1 MGAKIAEGSDLR
13 YLGWMPE
20 LPEVE
25 TVRRGLAG
33 VLVGKRI
40 ARLDQRRADLRIPLP
55 DNFAARVEGRRVVAL
70 ERRAKYMLARLDDEQ
85 VWLIH
90 LGMSGRMGIL
100 PAGHNHPPAGPHDHV
115 IFETEDGVMVR
126 FTDARRFGLMTLCPA
141 AELPQHPLIQGLGPE
156 PLAEDFT
163 GARLAAALKGKKTPI
178 KSAILDQRVVAGIGN
193 IYACESLY
201 YAGISP
207 RRSAHTVQGARADR
221 LVAAIK
227 EVLTAAIA
235 AGGSSLRDHV
245 QPSGE
250 LGYFQHSFAVYDREG
265 QACRRC
271 ESQMGTDILVRR
283 MVQAG
288 RSTFYCASHQR

>member
-1 MGAKIAEGSDLR
+1 M
-13 YLGWMPE
+13 
-20 LPEVE
+20 E
-25 TVRRGLAG
+25 TVRRGLEA

-40 ARLDQRRADLRIPLP
+40 ARLDQRRPDLRIPLP
-55 DNFAARVEGRRVVAL
+55 DNFPARIEGRRVMAL
-70 ERRAKYMLARLDDEQ
+70 ERRAKYMLARLDDDQ

-115 IFETEDGVMVR
+115 IFETEEGVMVR
-126 FTDARRFGLMTLCPA
+126 FTDARRFGLMTLCSS
-141 AELPQHPLIQGLGPE
+141 AELAEHPLIKGLGPE
-156 PLAEDFT
+156 PLGEDFT

-178 KSAILDQRVVAGIGN
+178 KAAILDQRVVAGIGN

-207 RRSAHTVQGARADR
+207 KRSAHTVQGARAAR

-227 EVLTAAIA
+227 QVLTAAIA
-235 AGGSSLRDHV
+235 AGGSTLRDHI

-250 LGYFQHSFAVYDREG
+250 LGYFQHSFAAYDREG
-265 QACRRC
+265 GACRHC
-271 ESQMGTDILVRR
+271 EGPDGMARNGARMPAPVIRRLV
-283 MVQAG
+283 QSG
-288 RSTFYCASHQR
+288 RSTFYCALHQR

>member
-1 MGAKIAEGSDLR
+1 
-13 YLGWMPE
+13 MPE

-25 TVRRGLAG
+25 TVRRGLEG

-40 ARLDQRRADLRIPLP
+40 VRLEQRRPDLRIPLP
-55 DNFAARVEGRRVVAL
+55 ENFPGRVEGRRVVAL
-70 ERRAKYMLARLDDEQ
+70 ERRAKYMLARLDDNQ

-100 PAGHNHPPAGPHDHV
+100 PAGHNHPPVGPHDHV

-126 FTDARRFGLMTLCPA
+126 FTDARRFGLMTLCSA
-141 AELPQHPLIQGLGPE
+141 AELAEHPLLKGLGPE
-156 PLAEDFT
+156 PLGTDFT
-163 GARLAAALKGKKTPI
+163 GARLAAALAGKRTPI

-201 YAGISP
+201 YAGLSP
-207 RRSAHTVQGARADR
+207 RRSAHTVQGDRAQR
-221 LVAAIK
+221 LVVAIK
-227 EVLTAAIA
+227 QVLTAAIA
-235 AGGSSLRDHV
+235 AGGSTLRDHI

-265 QACRRC
+265 EACHQCRTGGKGPAIIHR
-271 ESQMGTDILVRR
+271 LV
-283 MVQAG
+283 QSG
-288 RSTFYCASHQR
+288 RSTFYCALHQR

>member
-1 MGAKIAEGSDLR
+1 
-13 YLGWMPE
+13 MPE

-25 TVRRGLAG
+25 TVRRGLSG

-40 ARLDQRRADLRIPLP
+40 ARLEQRRADLRIALP
-55 DNFAARVEGRRVVAL
+55 ENFAARVAGRRVVAL
-70 ERRAKYMLARLDDEQ
+70 ERRAKYLLARLDDGQ

-100 PAGHNHPPAGPHDHV
+100 LTGHNHPPPGPHDHV

-126 FTDARRFGLMTLCPA
+126 FTDPRRFGLMTLCHTTDL
-141 AELPQHPLIQGLGPE
+141 AEHPLLKGLGPE
-156 PLAEDFT
+156 PLDADFT
-163 GARLAAALKGKKTPI
+163 GPRLAAALKGKRTPI
-178 KSAILDQRVVAGIGN
+178 KSALLDQRVVAGIGN

-207 RRSAHTVQGARADR
+207 RRSAHTIGAERAAR
-221 LVAAIK
+221 LSAAIK
-227 EVLTAAIA
+227 QVLTAAIA
-235 AGGSSLRDHV
+235 AGGSTLRDHK

-265 QACRRC
+265 EVCAVCARDKPTTGSAQIKRITQ
-271 ESQMGTDILVRR
+271 S
-283 MVQAG
+283 G
-288 RSTFYCASHQR
+288 RSTFYCALHQR

>member
-1 MGAKIAEGSDLR
+1 M
-13 YLGWMPE
+13 
-20 LPEVE
+20 E
-25 TVRRGLAG
+25 TVRRGLEG

-40 ARLDQRRADLRIPLP
+40 ARLDQRRPDLRIPLP
-55 DNFAARVEGRRVVAL
+55 DNFPARIEGRRVVAL
-70 ERRAKYMLARLDDEQ
+70 ERRAKYMLARLDDDQ

-126 FTDARRFGLMTLCPA
+126 FTDARRFGLMTLCSSA
-141 AELPQHPLIQGLGPE
+141 DLAEHPLIKGLGPE
-156 PLAEDFT
+156 PLAENFT
-163 GARLAAALKGKKTPI
+163 GERLAAALKGKRTPI
-178 KSAILDQRVVAGIGN
+178 KAAILDQRVVAGIGN

-207 RRSAHTVQGARADR
+207 KRSAHTVRGERAGR

-227 EVLTAAIA
+227 QVLTAAIA
-235 AGGSSLRDHV
+235 AGGSTLRDHI

-265 QACRRC
+265 DTCRHC
-271 ESQMGTDILVRR
+271 ETVGSAVVNGAPAAVPVIRRLV
-283 MVQAG
+283 QSG
-288 RSTFYCASHQR
+288 RSTFYCALHQR

>member
-1 MGAKIAEGSDLR
+1 
-13 YLGWMPE
+13 MPE

-25 TVRRGLAG
+25 TVRRGLEG

-40 ARLDQRRADLRIPLP
+40 ARLDQRRPDLRIPLP
-55 DNFAARVEGRRVVAL
+55 DNFSARIEGRRVVAL
-70 ERRAKYMLARLDDEQ
+70 ERRAKYMLARLDDDQ

-126 FTDARRFGLMTLCPA
+126 FTDARRFGLMTLCSS
-141 AELPQHPLIQGLGPE
+141 AELAEHPLLKGLGPE

-178 KSAILDQRVVAGIGN
+178 KAAILDQRVVAGIGN

-207 RRSAHTVQGARADR
+207 KRSTHTVQGERASR
-221 LVAAIK
+221 LVTAIK
-227 EVLTAAIA
+227 QVLTAAIA
-235 AGGSSLRDHV
+235 AGGSTLRDHI

-265 QACRRC
+265 DTCRHCKGQDGPGRNGA
-271 ESQMGTDILVRR
+271 QPAAPVIRRLV
-283 MVQAG
+283 QSG
-288 RSTFYCASHQR
+288 RSTFYCALHQR

>member
-1 MGAKIAEGSDLR
+1 M
-13 YLGWMPE
+13 
-20 LPEVE
+20 E
-25 TVRRGLAG
+25 TVRRGLEG

-40 ARLDQRRADLRIPLP
+40 ARLDQRRPDLRIPLP
-55 DNFAARVEGRRVVAL
+55 DNFAARIEGRRVVAL
-70 ERRAKYMLARLDDEQ
+70 ERRAKYMLARLDDDQ

-115 IFETEDGVMVR
+115 IFETEEGVMVR
-126 FTDARRFGLMTLCPA
+126 FTDARRFGLMTLCSS
-141 AELPQHPLIQGLGPE
+141 AELAEHPLIKGLGPE
-156 PLAEDFT
+156 PLGEEFT

-178 KSAILDQRVVAGIGN
+178 KAAILDQRVVAGIGN

-207 RRSAHTVQGARADR
+207 KRSAHTVQGERAGR

-227 EVLTAAIA
+227 QVLTAAIA
-235 AGGSSLRDHV
+235 AGGSTLRDHI

-250 LGYFQHSFAVYDREG
+250 LGYFQHSFAAYDREG
-265 QACRRC
+265 DACRHC
-271 ESQMGTDILVRR
+271 EGPDGSGHRGAGTPAPLIRR
-283 MVQAG
+283 LTQSG
-288 RSTFYCASHQR
+288 RSTFYCALHQR

>member
-1 MGAKIAEGSDLR
+1 
-13 YLGWMPE
+13 MPE

-33 VLVGKRI
+33 VLVGKKI
-40 ARLDQRRADLRIPLP
+40 ARLEQRRPDLRIPLP
-55 DNFAARVEGRRVVAL
+55 ENFPRRIEGRRVVAL
-70 ERRAKYMLARLDDEQ
+70 DRRAKYMLARLDDGQ
-85 VWLIH
+85 VWLMH

-126 FTDARRFGLMTLCPA
+126 FNDARRFGLMTLIA
-141 AELPQHPLIQGLGPE
+141 GQELAEHPLIRGLGPE
-156 PLAEDFT
+156 PLDEDFT

-207 RRSAHTVQGARADR
+207 KRSAHTVQGERADR

-227 EVLTAAIA
+227 QVLNAAIA
-235 AGGSSLRDHV
+235 AGGSTLRDHI

-265 QACRRC
+265 ELCHRC
-271 ESQMGTDILVRR
+271 QMGGNRAANIRR

-288 RSTFYCASHQR
+288 RSTFYCAVHQR

>member
-1 MGAKIAEGSDLR
+1 M
-13 YLGWMPE
+13 
-20 LPEVE
+20 E
-25 TVRRGLAG
+25 TVRRGLEG

-40 ARLDQRRADLRIPLP
+40 ARLEQRRPDLRIPLP
-55 DNFAARVEGRRVVAL
+55 DNFPARIEGRRIVAL
-70 ERRAKYMLARLDDEQ
+70 ERRAKYMLVRLDDDQ

-90 LGMSGRMGIL
+90 LGMSGRMGIM

-126 FTDARRFGLMTLCPA
+126 FTDARRFGLMTLCSS
-141 AELPQHPLIQGLGPE
+141 AELAEHPLIKGLGPE

-163 GARLAAALKGKKTPI
+163 GARLAAALKGKMTPI
-178 KSAILDQRVVAGIGN
+178 KAAILDQRVIAGIGN

-207 RRSAHTVQGARADR
+207 KRSAHTVQGERASR
-221 LVAAIK
+221 LVVAIK
-227 EVLTAAIA
+227 QVLTAAIA
-235 AGGSSLRDHV
+235 AGGSTLRDHI

-265 QACRRC
+265 GTCRQC
-271 ESQMGTDILVRR
+271 EGSAGPGRNGAPVASVIRRLV
-283 MVQAG
+283 QSG
-288 RSTFYCASHQR
+288 RSTFYCALHQR

>member
-1 MGAKIAEGSDLR
+1 MLNV
-13 YLGWMPE
+13 MPE

-25 TVRRGLAG
+25 TVRRGLEG

-40 ARLDQRRADLRIPLP
+40 MRLDQRRADLRIPLP
-55 DNFAARVEGRRVVAL
+55 ANFAARVEGRRVVAL
-70 ERRAKYMLARLDDEQ
+70 ERRAKYMLVRLDDDQ

-100 PAGHNHPPAGPHDHV
+100 PTGHNHPPPGRHDHV
-115 IFETEDGVMVR
+115 SFETEDGVMVR
-126 FTDARRFGLMTLCPA
+126 FNDARRFGLMTLCPA
-141 AELPQHPLIQGLGPE
+141 AELAGHPLIRGLGPE
-156 PLAEDFT
+156 PLDRAFT
-163 GARLAAALKGKKTPI
+163 GPRLAAALKGKRTPI

-201 YAGISP
+201 YAGLSP
-207 RRSAHTVQGARADR
+207 KRSAHTVQGERANR

-227 EVLTAAIA
+227 QVLSAAIA
-235 AGGSSLRDHV
+235 AGGSTLRDHI

-250 LGYFQHSFAVYDREG
+250 LGYFQHNFAAYDREG
-265 QACRRC
+265 EDCRHCAASATSLVTHRGGAV
-271 ESQMGTDILVRR
+271 GTVKR

-288 RSTFYCASHQR
+288 RSTFYCALHQR

>member
-1 MGAKIAEGSDLR
+1 M
-13 YLGWMPE
+13 
-20 LPEVE
+20 E
-25 TVRRGLAG
+25 TVRRGLEG

-40 ARLDQRRADLRIPLP
+40 ARLDQRRPDLRIPLP
-55 DNFAARVEGRRVVAL
+55 DNFAARIEGRRVVAL
-70 ERRAKYMLARLDDEQ
+70 ERRAKYMLARLDDDQ

-115 IFETEDGVMVR
+115 IFETEEGVMVR
-126 FTDARRFGLMTLCPA
+126 FTDARRFGLMTLCSS
-141 AELPQHPLIQGLGPE
+141 AELAEHPLIKGLGPE
-156 PLAEDFT
+156 PLGEDFT

-178 KSAILDQRVVAGIGN
+178 KAAILDQRVVAGIGN

-207 RRSAHTVQGARADR
+207 KRSAHTVQGERAGR

-227 EVLTAAIA
+227 QVLTAAIA
-235 AGGSSLRDHV
+235 AGGSTLRDHI

-250 LGYFQHSFAVYDREG
+250 LGYFQHSFAAYDREG
-265 QACRRC
+265 DACRHC
-271 ESQMGTDILVRR
+271 EGPDGSGHRGAGTPAPLIRR
-283 MVQAG
+283 LTQSG
-288 RSTFYCASHQR
+288 RSTFYCALHQR

>member
-1 MGAKIAEGSDLR
+1 M
-13 YLGWMPE
+13 
-20 LPEVE
+20 E
-25 TVRRGLAG
+25 TVRRGLEG

-40 ARLDQRRADLRIPLP
+40 ARLDQRRPDLRIPLP
-55 DNFAARVEGRRVVAL
+55 DNFPARIEGRRVVAL
-70 ERRAKYMLARLDDEQ
+70 ERRAKYMLARLDDDQ

-100 PAGHNHPPAGPHDHV
+100 PAGHDHPPAGPHDHV

-126 FTDARRFGLMTLCPA
+126 FTDARRFGLMTLCSSA
-141 AELPQHPLIQGLGPE
+141 DLAEHPLIKGLGPE

-163 GARLAAALKGKKTPI
+163 GERLAAALKGKRTPI
-178 KSAILDQRVVAGIGN
+178 KAALLDQRVVAGIGN

-207 RRSAHTVQGARADR
+207 KRSAHTVRGERAGR

-227 EVLTAAIA
+227 QVLTAAIA
-235 AGGSSLRDHV
+235 AGGSTLRDHI

-265 QACRRC
+265 DTCRHC
-271 ESQMGTDILVRR
+271 ETVGSAVVNGAPAAVPVIRRLV
-283 MVQAG
+283 QSG
-288 RSTFYCASHQR
+288 RSTFYCALHQR

>member
-1 MGAKIAEGSDLR
+1 
-13 YLGWMPE
+13 MPE

-33 VLVGKRI
+33 VLVGRRI
-40 ARLDQRRADLRIPLP
+40 AHLEQRRPDLRIALP
-55 DNFAARVEGRRVVAL
+55 DNFASRVEGRRVLAL
-70 ERRAKYMLARLDDEQ
+70 ERRAKYMLVRLEGDQ

-100 PAGHNHPPAGPHDHV
+100 PAGHNRPPAGPHDHV
-115 IFETEDGVMVR
+115 LFETDEGVMVR
-126 FTDARRFGLMTLCPA
+126 FTDARRFGLMTLCSDRDLA
-141 AELPQHPLIQGLGPE
+141 DHPLLKSLGPE

-163 GARLAAALKGKKTPI
+163 GRRLAAALRGKRTPI

-201 YAGISP
+201 YAGLSP
-207 RRSAHTVQGARADR
+207 RRSAHTVQGERAER
-221 LVAAIK
+221 LVGAIK

-235 AGGSSLRDHV
+235 AGGSTLRDHI

-250 LGYFQHSFAVYDREG
+250 LGYFQHRFAVYDREG
-265 QACRRC
+265 EPCRQC
-271 ESQMGTDILVRR
+271 EGQGKGTAAIRR
-283 MVQAG
+283 IAQAG
-288 RSTFYCASHQR
+288 RSTFYCAVHQR